1 MNAEASFSEGFTQCS
16 TMRENELLSTRKHR
30 LLGTKGSLA
39 GAIPCNPR
47 QKGQTQK

>member
-1 MNAEASFSEGFTQCS
+1 MSDKASFSEGFTQCL

-30 LLGTKGSLA
+30 LLGTKGSA

-47 QKGQTQK
+47 KKGQTQA